1 MRKIDKLKNIQRAN
15 ILAEQRYLKTKG
27 LLTENDQQLI
37 ESILSSNNLNENE
50 NFDKLKDKLKQAAKA
65 GILTTVIITKLLGPA
80 YGLNPDQKSQI
91 EDIAKKANI
100 ELSADDQITP
110 DVNEPYKTI
119 IKTLEK
125 DGKIKSVNKPWGQFN
140 DDTQFKTFSAVGQT
154 EAAAKSTAM
163 QTAIING
170 ASTTDLQMSGQITIE
185 LTNGNIKVVY
195 LIHKE
200 KPQPKNLDD
209 KQNLGDKIKSQTQKI
224 GGDIK
229 STTSKIT
236 GDIKNVF
243 KK

>member
-1 MRKIDKLKNIQRAN
+1 MRKTDKLKNIQRAN
-15 ILAEQRYLKTKG
+15 MLSEQRYLMSKG
-27 LLTENDQQLI
+27 LLI
-37 ESILSSNNLNENE
+37 EAILSSNNLNENE

-65 GILTTVIITKLLGPA
+65 GILTTVIITKLLGTA

-91 EDIAKKANI
+91 KDIAKKANI

-110 DVNEPYKTI
+110 DIDGDNPYKTI
-119 IKTLEK
+119 IKTLET
-125 DGKIKSVNKPWGQFN
+125 DGEIISIDKPWGQFN

-163 QTAIING
+163 QTAKING

-185 LTNGNIKVVY
+185 LPNGNIKVVY

-224 GGDIK
+224 GDDIK
-229 STTSKIT
+229 STTSKVT
-236 GDIKNVF
+236 GDIKNIF

>member
-15 ILAEQRYLKTKG
+15 MLSEQRYLMSKG
-27 LLTENDQQLI
+27 LLI
-37 ESILSSNNLNENE
+37 EAILSSNNLNENE

-65 GILTTVIITKLLGPA
+65 GILTTVIITKLLGTA

-91 EDIAKKANI
+91 KDIAKKANI

-110 DVNEPYKTI
+110 DIDGDNPYKTI
-119 IKTLEK
+119 IKTLET
-125 DGKIKSVNKPWGQFN
+125 DGEIISIDKPWGQFN

-163 QTAIING
+163 QTAKING

-185 LTNGNIKVVY
+185 LPNGNIKVVY

-200 KPQPKNLDD
+200 KPQPQNLDD
-209 KQNLGDKIKSQTQKI
+209 KQTLGDKIKS
-224 GGDIK
+224 
-229 STTSKIT
+229 TTSKVT
-236 GDIKNVF
+236 GDIKNIF

>member
-15 ILAEQRYLKTKG
+15 MLSEQRYLMSKG
-27 LLTENDQQLI
+27 LLI
-37 ESILSSNNLNENE
+37 EAILSSNNLNENE

-65 GILTTVIITKLLGPA
+65 GILTTVIITKLLGTA

-91 EDIAKKANI
+91 KDIAKKANI

-110 DVNEPYKTI
+110 DIDGDNPYKTI
-119 IKTLEK
+119 IKTLET
-125 DGKIKSVNKPWGQFN
+125 DGEIISIDKPRGQFN

-163 QTAIING
+163 QTAKING

-185 LTNGNIKVVY
+185 LPNGNIKVVY

-200 KPQPKNLDD
+200 KPQPQNLDD

-224 GGDIK
+224 GDDIK
-229 STTSKIT
+229 STTSKVT
-236 GDIKNVF
+236 GDIKNIF

>member
-1 MRKIDKLKNIQRAN
+1 MRKTDKLKNIQRAN
-15 ILAEQRYLKTKG
+15 MLSEQRYLMSKG
-27 LLTENDQQLI
+27 LLI
-37 ESILSSNNLNENE
+37 EAILSSNNLNENE

-65 GILTTVIITKLLGPA
+65 GILTTVIITKLLGTA

-91 EDIAKKANI
+91 KDIAKKANI

-110 DVNEPYKTI
+110 DIDGDNPYKTI
-119 IKTLEK
+119 IKTLET
-125 DGKIKSVNKPWGQFN
+125 DGEIKSVNKPRGQFN

-163 QTAIING
+163 QTAKING
-170 ASTTDLQMSGQITIE
+170 ASSTDLQMSGQITIE
-185 LTNGNIKVVY
+185 LPNGNIKVVY

-224 GGDIK
+224 GDDIK
-229 STTSKIT
+229 STTSKVT
-236 GDIKNVF
+236 GDIKNIF